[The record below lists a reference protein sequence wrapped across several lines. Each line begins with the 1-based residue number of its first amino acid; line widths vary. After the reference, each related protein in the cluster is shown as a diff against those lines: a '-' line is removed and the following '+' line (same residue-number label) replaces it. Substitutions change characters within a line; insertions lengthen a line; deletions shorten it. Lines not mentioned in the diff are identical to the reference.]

1 MKNAL
6 STAKMVLISLANDV
20 YTDRRTDLPVTEYP
34 EFYKGLGLLAQR
46 IDQYQS
52 LGEIISDMENGK
64 LETIGYFQEDD
75 EAVMDFL
82 KEVRDSMF

>member
-20 YTDRRTDLPVTEYP
+20 YTDRRTDLPLTEYP
-34 EFYKGLGLLAQR
+34 EFYKGLGLLVQR
-46 IDQYQS
+46 IDQYES
-52 LGEIISDMENGK
+52 LGHIISDMENGK

-82 KEVRDSMF
+82 KQVRDSMY

>member
-20 YTDRRTDLPVTEYP
+20 YTDRRTDLPLTEYP
-34 EFYKGLGLLAQR
+34 EFYKGLGLLVQR
-46 IDQYQS
+46 IDQYES

-64 LETIGYFQEDD
+64 LEMIGYFQEDF
-75 EAVMDFL
+75 EVVMDFL
-82 KEVRDSMF
+82 IKVRSSMY

>member
-20 YTDRRTDLPVTEYP
+20 YTDRRTDLPLTEYP
-34 EFYKGLGLLAQR
+34 EFYKGLGLLVQR
-46 IDQYQS
+46 IDQYES
-52 LGEIISDMENGK
+52 LGEIISEMENGK
-64 LETIGYFQEDD
+64 LEMIGYFQEDD

-82 KEVRDSMF
+82 KEVRDSMY

>member
-20 YTDRRTDLPVTEYP
+20 YTDRRTDLPLTEYP
-34 EFYKGLGLLAQR
+34 EFYKGLGLLVQR
-46 IDQYQS
+46 IDQYES
-52 LGEIISDMENGK
+52 LGEIISEMENGK
-64 LETIGYFQEDD
+64 LEMIGYFQEDD

-82 KEVRDSMF
+82 KEVRDSM

>member
-1 MKNAL
+1 M
-6 STAKMVLISLANDV
+6 DH
-20 YTDRRTDLPVTEYP
+20 YH
-34 EFYKGLGLLAQR
+34 GLGLLVQR

-64 LETIGYFQEDD
+64 WEMIGYFQEDD

-82 KEVRDSMF
+82 REVRNSM

>member
-1 MKNAL
+1 MKNRL
-6 STAKMVLISLANDV
+6 STAKMVLIKLATDV
-20 YTDRRTDLPVTEYP
+20 YTDRRTDLPLTEYP

-64 LETIGYFQEDD
+64 WEMIGYFQEDD
-75 EAVMDFL
+75 EAVMEFL
-82 KEVRDSMF
+82 REVRNSM

>member
-20 YTDRRTDLPVTEYP
+20 YTDRRTDLPLTDYP
-34 EFYKGLGLLAQR
+34 EFYQGLGLLVQR
-46 IDQYQS
+46 IDQYES
-52 LGEIISDMENGK
+52 LGEIISEMENGK
-64 LETIGYFQEDD
+64 LEMIGYFEEDD

-82 KEVRDSMF
+82 KKVRDSM

>member
-34 EFYKGLGLLAQR
+34 EFYKGLGLLVQR

-52 LGEIISDMENGK
+52 LGEIITDMENGK
-64 LETIGYFQEDD
+64 WEMIGYFQEDD

-82 KEVRDSMF
+82 REVRNSM

>member
-20 YTDRRTDLPVTEYP
+20 YTDRRTDLPLTEYP
-34 EFYKGLGLLAQR
+34 EFYQGLGLLIQR
-46 IDQYQS
+46 IDQYES
-52 LGEIISDMENGK
+52 LGEIISEMENGK
-64 LETIGYFQEDD
+64 LEMIGYFQEDD

-82 KEVRDSMF
+82 REVRNSM